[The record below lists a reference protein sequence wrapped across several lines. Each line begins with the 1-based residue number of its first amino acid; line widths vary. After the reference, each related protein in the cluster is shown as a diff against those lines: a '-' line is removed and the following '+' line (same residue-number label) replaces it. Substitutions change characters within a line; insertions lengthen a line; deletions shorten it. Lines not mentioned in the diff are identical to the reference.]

1 MEFAGPHLFSIPLP
15 LLSLFPDF
23 PVSGFSFLSRRP
35 SSPQRIQS
43 EAGWMGVVCDRE
55 RVLGDRDCGCDL
67 CMLQAVASFF
77 LSMCFRLRRK
87 KSALCVCFI
96 AHVIRH
102 SICVKDVRSSKG
114 TKWRVEVHSS
124 PLSGLCLWNCAVRPA
139 LLACCLFPWP

>member
-15 LLSLFPDF
+15 LLLSLFPDF
-23 PVSGFSFLSRRP
+23 PVSAVSPLSRCP
-35 SSPQRIQS
+35 SSPQCIQS
-43 EAGWMGVVCDRE
+43 EAGWMGWCVTR
-55 RVLGDRDCGCDL
+55 RVPGDRDRGCDL

-139 LLACCLFPWP
+139 LLACCLLPWP